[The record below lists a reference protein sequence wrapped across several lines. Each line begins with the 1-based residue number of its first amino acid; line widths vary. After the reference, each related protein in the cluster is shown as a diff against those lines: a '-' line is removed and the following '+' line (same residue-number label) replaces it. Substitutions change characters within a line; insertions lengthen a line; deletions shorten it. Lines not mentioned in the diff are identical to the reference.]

1 MVEPDRDQAALTRL
15 LSEAPRGW
23 ADADRLLFASVGRHV
38 VARIDAGALPPR
50 APDPAGLL
58 GPLYRFLLAH
68 RATKDSSHARIA
80 GWLASACMGG
90 HHLWQD
96 LGLDERPQVTRLMR
110 LSFPTLHDANERN
123 LRWKRHLFL
132 CLGESLGRPGL
143 RPPKCDDCGDFAVC
157 MGAEAPATMRVVT
170 TTTTRDEGSAA
181 SQGV

>member
-1 MVEPDRDQAALTRL
+1 MALAQVGK
-15 LSEAPRGW
+15 APCLDGN
-23 ADADRLLFASVGRHV
+23 
-38 VARIDAGALPPR
+38 ARQN
-50 APDPAGLL
+50 
-58 GPLYRFLLAH
+58 LA
-68 RATKDSSHARIA
+68 TFCQT
-80 GWLASACMGG
+80 W
-90 HHLWQD
+90 
-96 LGLDERPQVTRLMR
+96 EEPQVTRLMR

-157 MGAEAPATMRVVT
+157 MGAEAPATIRVVT